1 MKRNTL
7 SCESCIAT
15 VSNNSYS
22 LHSATIFTHT
32 IGGGRKGGPKTAKPH
47 RNMLKYHK
55 PHRIFP
61 EYRNR
66 TYMEAHYMKADVT
79 GLRNSNLRVIA
90 AKEVLLELVH
100 L

>member
-1 MKRNTL
+1 MDHLKTEVQPR
-7 SCESCIAT
+7 
-15 VSNNSYS
+15 VSLVYE
-22 LHSATIFTHT
+22 
-32 IGGGRKGGPKTAKPH
+32 GGVRGGLKTAKPH
-47 RNMLKYHK
+47 RNTLKNRK

-66 TYMEAHYMKADVT
+66 TYMEAHYMKADMT

-90 AKEVLLELVH
+90 TKEVLLKLVH